1 MTDIKVGSIKF
12 DSVELDVYNSLDEPV
27 FKIMDVA
34 EIINV
39 PEEKFWSLISVC
51 ESDEIILM
59 PTALDDNGFARIYI
73 TESGLYNVLSQSR
86 ELIARKWRRVIIKEL
101 IDLRKSRDMDICDQF
116 DEWDHML
123 DDIYLDE
130 DTGILMRSVITQG
143 GDVMQ
148 IPFELDESEDID
160 ECV

>member
-1 MTDIKVGSIKF
+1 MIDIKVGSIKF
-12 DSVELDVYNSLDEPV
+12 DDIELDVYNSLDEPV

-39 PEEKFWSLISVC
+39 PEEKFWNLISVC
-51 ESDEIILM
+51 ESDEIVLM

-101 IDLRKSRDMDICDQF
+101 IDLRKSRDMDISEQF

-123 DDIYLDE
+123 DDIYFDE
-130 DTGILMRSVITQG
+130 DTGVLMQSILTQG

-148 IPFELDESEDID
+148 VPYGSDESEDING
-160 ECV
+160 